1 MAEALNILFLP
12 EKQKKQ
18 FYEEV
23 AIKLVFENGFKINES
38 YLKLLVGRGRKL
50 IKLHNSLKK

>member
-1 MAEALNILFLP
+1 LAEALNILFLP
-12 EKQKKQ
+12 EKQQKKQ

-38 YLKLLVGRGRKL
+38 YLKLLIGRGRQLKR
-50 IKLHNSLKK
+50 LH